1 MDWILT
7 NMEFEDILLYMTN
20 SIKQILTL
28 AKEYKSIDSLARDY
42 RSNLFLTNTYLNMK
56 KIQLSLLALLMSVS
70 SVSFAQEVLI
80 IEEESEPS
88 KFTFSGSVDAY
99 FRTNFNAPNKGE
111 NALAPASSFGNLPG
125 FSLGMANIIATYEG
139 QKVGAVADLVFG
151 PRGED
156 AVFGSPL
163 YAGGMAGSSQIVNQL
178 YVYWN
183 VSDAVTLTFGN
194 FNTFLGYEVISPTG
208 NFNYSTSYMFSYG
221 PFSHTGLK
229 ADFAL
234 SDKWSLMAAVM
245 NPTDM
250 TEFNL
255 AGTYTLGAQ
264 LGYSTDASSTYLN
277 FVYGDQDG
285 KLDVDNGGLVPGQTS
300 LGSTFQVDLTTGFDL
315 TESLYLGIN
324 TTYNTTSAGEM
335 YSGTSVSDSDGDGA
349 GFYGF
354 AGYLQAST
362 SENFALGLRGEYFNV
377 FNGGLDGVVGLD
389 GNGDGNVFAV
399 TLSGNAKIGNNLT
412 LIPELRLD
420 SMSEENLFYDSN
432 LAPSKSLASFLLA
445 AVFAF

>member
-1 MDWILT
+1 
-7 NMEFEDILLYMTN
+7 
-20 SIKQILTL
+20 
-28 AKEYKSIDSLARDY
+28 
-42 RSNLFLTNTYLNMK
+42 MK
-56 KIQLSLLALLMSVS
+56 KIQLLIVALLIIGSTN
-70 SVSFAQEVLI
+70 SFAQEVII
-80 IEEESEPS
+80 IEEEEETS
-88 KFTFSGSVDAY
+88 KFSFSGSVDAY
-99 FRTNFNAPNKGE
+99 FRTNFNAPSKGE
-111 NALAPASSFGNLPG
+111 NALAPASSFANLNG
-125 FSLGMANIIATYEG
+125 FSLGMANIIASYEG
-139 QKVGAVADLVFG
+139 KKVGAVADLVFG

-163 YAGGMAGSSQIVNQL
+163 YGGGTGAGSSQIVNQL

-234 SDKWSLMAAVM
+234 SDNWSLMAAVM

-250 TEFNL
+250 TEFNM

-285 KLDVDNGGLVPGQTS
+285 KLDMDNGSLVPGQTS
-300 LGSTFQVDLTTGFDL
+300 MGSTFQVDLTTGFDL
-315 TESLYLGIN
+315 TESLFLGIN

-335 YSGTSVSDSDGDGA
+335 YSGSSVSDESGDGS

-354 AGYLQAST
+354 AGYLQAAT
-362 SENFALGLRGEYFNV
+362 SENFSLGLRGEYFSV

-389 GNGDGNVFAV
+389 GNGDGNVFAL

-420 SMSEENLFYDSN
+420 SMSEDNLFYDTK
-432 LAPSKSLASFLLA
+432 LAPSKSLASFVLA

>member
-1 MDWILT
+1 
-7 NMEFEDILLYMTN
+7 
-20 SIKQILTL
+20 
-28 AKEYKSIDSLARDY
+28 
-42 RSNLFLTNTYLNMK
+42 MK
-56 KIQLSLLALLMSVS
+56 KIQQFILALLFLGATNT
-70 SVSFAQEVLI
+70 FAQEVAV
-80 IEEESEPS
+80 IEEEEQS

-99 FRTNFNAPNKGE
+99 FRTNLNAPNKGD
-111 NALAPASSFGNLPG
+111 NFQAPASSFGNLPG

-139 QKVGAVADLVFG
+139 EKIGAVADLVFG

-163 YAGGMAGSSQIVNQL
+163 YGGGMAGSSQIVNQL

-183 VSDAVTLTFGN
+183 VSDVVTLTMGN

-234 SDKWSLMAAVM
+234 SDNWSLMAAVM

-255 AGTYTLGAQ
+255 AGTYTMGAQ
-264 LGYSTDASSTYLN
+264 LGYSTDAGSTYLN

-285 KLDVDNGGLVPGQTS
+285 RLDVDNGGLIPGETS
-300 LGSTFQVDLTTGFDL
+300 MGNTFQVDLTTGFNVSDAV
-315 TESLYLGIN
+315 YLGVN
-324 TTYNTTSAGEM
+324 TTYNTTSSGEIF
-335 YSGTSVSDSDGDGA
+335 SGSDVQDTDGDGS

-354 AGYLQAST
+354 AGYLQATT
-362 SENFALGLRGEYFNV
+362 SEKFALGLRGEYFSV
-377 FNGGLDGVVGLD
+377 FNGGLEGVVGVD

-399 TLSGNAKIGNNLT
+399 TLSGNAKVHKNLT

-420 SMSEENLFYDSN
+420 SMGEDFFMNKDMN
-432 LAPSKSLASFLLA
+432 PSKSLASFMLA

>member
-1 MDWILT
+1 
-7 NMEFEDILLYMTN
+7 
-20 SIKQILTL
+20 
-28 AKEYKSIDSLARDY
+28 
-42 RSNLFLTNTYLNMK
+42 MK
-56 KIQLSLLALLMSVS
+56 KIQLLIVALLMIGATN
-70 SVSFAQEVLI
+70 SFAQEVII
-80 IEEESEPS
+80 IEEEETSNFS
-88 KFTFSGSVDAY
+88 FSGSVDAY
-99 FRTNFNAPNKGE
+99 FRTNFNAPSKGE
-111 NALAPASSFGNLPG
+111 NALAPASSFANLNG

-139 QKVGAVADLVFG
+139 KKVGAVADLVFG

-156 AVFGSPL
+156 AVFGSPM

-183 VSDAVTLTFGN
+183 VSDAVTLTMGN
-194 FNTFLGYEVISPTG
+194 FNTFLGYEVISPTA

-234 SDKWSLMAAVM
+234 SDNWSLMAAVM

-250 TEFNL
+250 TEFNM

-285 KLDVDNGGLVPGQTS
+285 KLDMDNGSLVPDQTS
-300 LGSTFQVDLTTGFDL
+300 MGTTFQVDLTTGFDL

-335 YSGTSVSDSDGDGA
+335 FNGSSVSDSDGDGA

-362 SENFALGLRGEYFNV
+362 SENFAIGLRGEYFSV

-389 GNGDGNVFAV
+389 VPAADGGDGNVFAV

-420 SMSEENLFYDSN
+420 SMSEDTLFYDTKLN
-432 LAPSKSLASFLLA
+432 PSKSLASFVLA